1 MRRLPA
7 RGPFK
12 DPTVCDACENT
23 RASSHYCE
31 PHARRPRCP
40 NMGGDDDA
48 HIHRR
53 CARCQ
58 YEWVET
64 PLNKES

>member
-1 MRRLPA
+1 MRRLPS
-7 RGPFK
+7 RGPFQE
-12 DPTVCDACENT
+12 PTLCDACGNT
-23 RASSHYCE
+23 HASSHYC
-31 PHARRPRCP
+31 PPDARRPGCVNRGP
-40 NMGGDDDA
+40 DDDA

-64 PLNKES
+64 PLNEEP